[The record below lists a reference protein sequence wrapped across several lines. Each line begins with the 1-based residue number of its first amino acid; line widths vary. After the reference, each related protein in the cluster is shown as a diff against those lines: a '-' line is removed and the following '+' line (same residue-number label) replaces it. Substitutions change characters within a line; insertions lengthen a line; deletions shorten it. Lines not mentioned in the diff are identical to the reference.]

1 MGKKMVDNSLNAYW
15 SATKIRR
22 SSQILLEHIKGQS
35 PEIQSDDDEYD
46 VVPVHNYPK
55 LILQTADLINAQWPR
70 SQMARVVTL
79 QSSCDNL
86 PCNLIVTKM
95 KHKVVVGHL
104 KITPIPSDRKSCFI
118 ESVVVAKCYRGQGI
132 GSLLMERAESYCRDK
147 GIETIYLSTYDQQRF
162 YSRLGYDICEPI
174 NIFGNRSF
182 VRNSTTKKTYMKKL
196 LT

>member
-1 MGKKMVDNSLNAYW
+1 MVTREKRRKKLKNSYFKHLF
-15 SATKIRR
+15 
-22 SSQILLEHIKGQS
+22 LLFQGQS
-35 PEIQSDDDEYD
+35 PEIQSDDDYD

-55 LILQTADLINAQWPR
+55 LILQTADLINSQWPR

-79 QSSCDNL
+79 QASSDKL
-86 PCNLIVTKM
+86 PCNLIATKM

-132 GSLLMERAESYCRDK
+132 GSLLMQKAEVCCRDQL

-182 VRNSTTKKTYMKKL
+182 VRNSTTKKTYMKKS